1 MGRVVRKAETPAQ
14 PPHDPARLSRKFD
27 HPRATVTNRTTTS
40 SFPLELPQGDFAA
53 FIFDCD
59 GTLADTMP
67 THYRAWQIALGD
79 RAADFPEAMFYEL
92 GGVPT
97 CRVVEILNERHGYSL
112 PVNETVALK
121 ERLFLEFSSEVA
133 AIEPVVALA
142 REWHGRKPLA
152 VASGGHR
159 HIVMKTLRALGIAGL
174 FDAIVCSEDYSR
186 GKPHPDPFLEAARRL
201 NVVPERCLVFEDTT
215 TGLQAARAAGMA
227 CVLVPALPRAATTA

>member
-1 MGRVVRKAETPAQ
+1 MSEK
-14 PPHDPARLSRKFD
+14 
-27 HPRATVTNRTTTS
+27 TNHC
-40 SFPLELPQGDFAA
+40 SFSLELPAGEFDA

-67 THYRAWQIALGD
+67 THFKAWQIALGSA
-79 RAADFPEAMFYEL
+79 AADFPEAMFYML

-97 CRVVEILNERHGYSL
+97 ARVVEILNERHGYNL
-112 PVNETVALK
+112 PVDETVEHK
-121 ERLFLEFSSEVA
+121 EKLFLELSVEIA

-159 HIVMKTLRALGIAGL
+159 RIVHNTLKALGICHL
-174 FDAIVCSEDYSR
+174 FDTIVCSEDYTR

-201 NVVPERCLVFEDTT
+201 GVAAEKCLVFEDTT
-215 TGLQAARAAGMA
+215 TGIQAATAAGMA
-227 CVLVPALPRAATTA
+227 SVLVPCPRTGV